1 MHDANLKESAGVVEL
16 GLEAVKTV
24 ISRYYA
30 GRTAEGL
37 ARVQQVLVKF
47 IASNEA

>member
-1 MHDANLKESAGVVEL
+1 MHDANLNGRGG
-16 GLEAVKTV
+16 GLEAVKAV

-37 ARVQQVLVKF
+37 ARVQEVPAQF
-47 IASNEA
+47 IASNEG